1 MDSNWAC
8 ENYPLQIPSSASQQI
23 SRPSLGQ
30 PRAKSGLQ
38 DIPDYECII
47 MRAAREDIRR
57 RHKPKRFSFKDML
70 HQNYIYSLFFTLPQ
84 KCIQDCT
91 CAQANGLE
99 I

>member
-1 MDSNWAC
+1 MDFNWAC

-23 SRPSLGQ
+23 SQ

-47 MRAAREDIRR
+47 MRAAREDIRW
-57 RHKPKRFSFKDML
+57 RHTPKRFSFKDML

-84 KCIQDCT
+84 KCIQDFT